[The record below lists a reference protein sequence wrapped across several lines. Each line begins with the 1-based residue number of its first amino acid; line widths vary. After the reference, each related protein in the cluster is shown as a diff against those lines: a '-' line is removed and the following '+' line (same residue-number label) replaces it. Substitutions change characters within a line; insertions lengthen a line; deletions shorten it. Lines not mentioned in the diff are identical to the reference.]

1 MSSQL
6 LGRNM
11 GLNENRNEE
20 TMHGQLRCKGFS
32 RTYMWEDAPNTFYA
46 DILILPETALH
57 VRQHGRRIVKVSAV
71 MSLLAPCI
79 QLAWDQRAVVISIGE
94 RWRV

>member
-1 MSSQL
+1 M
-6 LGRNM
+6 
-11 GLNENRNEE
+11 NENRNEE

-46 DILILPETALH
+46 AYSSYRRPLIILDGEMTLVTCG
-57 VRQHGRRIVKVSAV
+57 QHGRRIVKVSAV